1 MVRDLILQDI
11 NYSHSYETYLLL
23 LYKNTY
29 KSITDLKTI
38 ALELQSKLN
47 KKITNNEDELYLEYL
62 LSLEIWVDQDKLSGS
77 KYLSIVDRNVSECY
91 GLGILFTKYFE
102 IVPKNKW
109 SNKWI
114 NYLKSLS
121 CEQDK
126 IIRLP
131 LNGIGKEEIEF
142 KNIISDFVLLTN
154 NINF

>member
-1 MVRDLILQDI
+1 MGKI
-11 NYSHSYETYLLL
+11 

-29 KSITDLKTI
+29 KSIADLKTI

-131 LNGIGKEEIEF
+131 LNGLGKEEIEF